1 MSPEEEAATQKA
13 MAELLRDTPFPP
25 SHGMAIPPD
34 MQPEPIPPHS
44 QTITIEITNPEHEA
58 YIKKK
63 YGKQLEAGEPIT
75 IDEEDNKVLG
85 VWE

>member
-1 MSPEEEAATQKA
+1 MQYGMPHIPVIAAPSEEKA
-13 MAELLRDTPFPP
+13 LADLLREK
-25 SHGMAIPPD
+25 GL
-34 MQPEPIPPHS
+34 EPKEPVHS
-44 QTITIEITNPEHEA
+44 QTTTIEITNPEHEA

-75 IDEEDNKVLG
+75 IDEEDNKLLG